1 MLDCLIVGAGPAGLT
16 AAIYLRRNNLDVLI
30 LEKGVPGGAIVN
42 TASVQN
48 YPGFENIDGP
58 ELASNMYM
66 QARSLDTKIKREEA
80 LEIVKNAGFYTV
92 KTNKNVYE
100 AKYVILALGLSHK
113 KLGLMKEEKF
123 SGRGVSWCAICDGY
137 LYQGKEVAVVGGG
150 NSSIEESLYL
160 ANICSKV
167 HVIHR
172 RDEFRA
178 DAYLV
183 EKIKNTENVQLHL
196 KSNVIDII
204 GDNEFEGL
212 VLKDSQDKFEE
223 LKCSALFEF
232 IGYEPKTN
240 FLKNLDVCDEYG
252 FITVDNEF
260 MTKHDGLYAI
270 GDCISKKVRQI
281 ATAVGDAAYASTV
294 ISTKVK

>member
-16 AAIYLRRNNLDVLI
+16 AAIYLKRNNLDVLV
-30 LEKGVPGGAIVN
+30 LEKGVPGGAVVN

-66 QARSLDTKIKREEA
+66 QAKNLNTKIKREEA
-80 LEIVKNAGFYTV
+80 LEIIKNDDFYTV

-100 AKYVILALGLSHK
+100 AKNVILALGLSHK

-150 NSSIEESLYL
+150 NSSIEEGLYL

-167 HVIHR
+167 HLIHR

-196 KSNVIDII
+196 KTNVVDII

-212 VLKDSQDKFEE
+212 VLKNDKDDLEE

-232 IGYEPKTN
+232 IGYEPKTS
-240 FLKNLDVCDEYG
+240 FLKNLNVCDEYG